1 MEIIVNAI
9 GIIYGV
15 ILILSAFVRN
25 RAIDAMRVD
34 SLFLPEPTE
43 KTRPV
48 NIVVGILVSGYGI
61 YSLLSR

>member
-1 MEIIVNAI
+1 LEIIVNAI

>member
-1 MEIIVNAI
+1 LDIIVNAI

-48 NIVVGILVSGYGI
+48 NIVIGIMVAGYGI

>member
-43 KTRPV
+43 KTRPG

>member
-1 MEIIVNAI
+1 MDIIVNAI